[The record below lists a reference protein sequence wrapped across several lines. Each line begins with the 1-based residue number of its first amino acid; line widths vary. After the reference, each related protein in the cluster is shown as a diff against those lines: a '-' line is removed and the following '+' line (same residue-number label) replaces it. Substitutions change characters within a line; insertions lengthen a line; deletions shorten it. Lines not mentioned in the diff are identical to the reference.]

1 MLRRPLALT
10 LLALLL
16 LLPAAQA
23 GAVVWT
29 LVKSAGLWVTGTV
42 AAHYAGEVADVL
54 TGKKLKAELEAEMA
68 RQIGRVEAAVG
79 SERALREQEMRLL
92 RDQLAAVDRALR
104 GEIEDLREEQARLD
118 ARTTDLERRM
128 AAVEGRVDD
137 LEARMAQVE
146 EALIA
151 QCLDLRWAPL
161 FGADGYRVQ
170 ESGRT
175 HLVDDFE
182 SGVVTLALDAHLDA
196 CTPELTERGLLLQL
210 SLLTRDLER
219 DLTLYATFKGA
230 GAQGVSNLVRLEY
243 PLSRPGYRLDG
254 QVAEIFIPYAEIPFP
269 SRSERLALALVLLHE
284 GSVIYTLPDQPI
296 SCTVAQRTKCRWG
309 R

>member
-1 MLRRPLALT
+1 MAHRKLVVP

-16 LLPAAQA
+16 LLPAAEA
-23 GAVVWT
+23 GAVWP
-29 LVKSAGLWVTGTV
+29 LVRRAAGWVGSTV
-42 AAHYAGEVADVL
+42 AAHYAGKLIDRVTGQGVKVEVED
-54 TGKKLKAELEAEMA
+54 EMA
-68 RQIGRVEAAVG
+68 LQLERIERSTGEERRLRVE
-79 SERALREQEMRLL
+79 EMTLLREQLS
-92 RDQLAAVDRALR
+92 AVDRALA
-104 GEIEDLREEQARLD
+104 GEFEGLKQEQARLD
-118 ARTTDLERRM
+118 ARASDLERRM
-128 AAVEGRVDD
+128 ARVEGRVDD

-151 QCLDLRWAPL
+151 DCLDLRWAPF
-161 FGADGYRVQ
+161 FGADGYRIQ
-170 ESGRT
+170 ESGQS

-182 SGVVTLALDAHLDA
+182 SGVVTLALDAYLDS
-196 CTPELTERGLLLQL
+196 CTPELTERGLLLQV

-269 SRSERLALALVLLHE
+269 QRSERLALALVLLHE
-284 GSVIYTLPDQPI
+284 GSVIYTLPDQVI
-296 SCTVAQRTKCRWG
+296 SCVFAQRTRCRWG